1 MTTASDQRLIADST
15 ELVLDRLEAWLAG
28 DQQRVAQID
37 AAAPKDTRALAAM
50 WSAALES
57 RNDLSTSCE
66 PVIPRMFTT
75 SCKAFGSKLRST
87 DVCSGG
93 G

>member
-50 WSAALES
+50 WSAA
-57 RNDLSTSCE
+57 
-66 PVIPRMFTT
+66 
-75 SCKAFGSKLRST
+75 FGVAERSLNVMRARDPQ
-87 DVCSGG
+87 DVHDVLQSFREQVEEYRRL
-93 G
+93 